1 MAKPC
6 GSHRS
11 VHLPRQVE
19 TAERNGD
26 GVLRVLP
33 APTQTKGLADLFAA
47 MKLPSRNVELV
58 VMDRFCARWVGIDKS
73 FPLHL

>member
-1 MAKPC
+1 
-6 GSHRS
+6 
-11 VHLPRQVE
+11 
-19 TAERNGD
+19 
-26 GVLRVLP
+26 VLRVLP